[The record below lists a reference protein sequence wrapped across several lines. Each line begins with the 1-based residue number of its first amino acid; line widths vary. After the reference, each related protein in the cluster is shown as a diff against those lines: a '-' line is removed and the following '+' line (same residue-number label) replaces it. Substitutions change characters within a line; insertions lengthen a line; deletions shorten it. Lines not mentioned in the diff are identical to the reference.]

1 MEIVADNY
9 QRPSPLAGSSDY
21 LTFRTLRLLWQD
33 HRLWFRHWIFNRFCV
48 SRDGTVSTFRMNNTT
63 YYDLNADAL
72 VAQYDGVDPAE
83 VHADWAPVHLRE
95 EPGFAC
101 DIGAGSGRDA
111 NWLAARGW
119 EVVAVEP
126 SALRNL
132 AAERAHPRVVWM
144 DDALPDLRALR
155 ALGRRFDLIL
165 LSAVWMHVA
174 PKARERA
181 FRILSELLNPSG
193 LQVISLRR
201 GGDAAENAARGFHD
215 TSAEE
220 IIGLA
225 NRRAIALRSHSTQPD
240 LTRPGIH
247 WETLV
252 FAMPDDGTGSLPLL
266 RHVIV
271 NDNKSATYKL
281 GLLRTLVRLAE
292 TAPGLVIA
300 RTDDY
305 VEIPFGAVGL
315 YWLKQYLPLVLHHS
329 LPQRPSG
336 PGGYGWA
343 REAFYQLQDVSPSDL
358 RLGARFDSDRAV
370 ILTRAINDACE
381 NIERMPV
388 HYITYPGSNDRQLF
402 ESGFSRSRATSRPI
416 ILSREYLLRFGR
428 FRIPALLWQALGQ
441 FACWLDPVIVGEWR
455 QLTSNWIGPA
465 DRQGAARW
473 AVHTGQTAG
482 QTAGPSALVR
492 ESGVETAT
500 NDPFEWTESRYDTG
514 IAQERAKQLR
524 DDGFVLTCV
533 WSATRIRK
541 ALHIDHCFPWAR
553 WRNNDLWN
561 LLPAHD
567 KINLRKRDRL
577 PSSSA
582 MADAR
587 NRMLEWWR
595 HAWVQSP
602 EEERFFM
609 EARYSLPGLDVDTP
623 GLEDIFTA
631 AQHQRARLKQD
642 QQLIEW
648 PA

>member
-1 MEIVADNY
+1 M
-9 QRPSPLAGSSDY
+9 S
-21 LTFRTLRLLWQD
+21 
-33 HRLWFRHWIFNRFCV
+33 
-48 SRDGTVSTFRMNNTT
+48 NTS

-72 VAQYDGVDPAE
+72 VARYNGVDPDD
-83 VHADWAPVHLRE
+83 VHADWAPAHLRE

-126 SALRNL
+126 SKLRNL
-132 AAERAHPRVVWM
+132 AAERSHPRVVWM

-165 LSAVWMHVA
+165 LSGVWMHLA
-174 PKARERA
+174 PKVRERA
-181 FRILSELLNPSG
+181 YRILSELLNPSG
-193 LQVISLRR
+193 LLVITLRH
-201 GGDAAENAARGFHD
+201 GGDTAENTARGFHD

-220 IIGLA
+220 IIGFA

-240 LTRPGIH
+240 LTRPGID

-292 TAPGLVIA
+292 TAPGLVID

-315 YWLKQYLPLVLHHS
+315 YWLKQYLPLVLHHG

-343 REAFYQLQDVSPSDL
+343 KEAFYRLQDVSPSDL

-381 NIERMPV
+381 NIQRMPV
-388 HYITYPGSNDRQLF
+388 RYITFPGSDDRQLF
-402 ESGFSRSRATSRPI
+402 ESGFSSTRATSRPI
-416 ILSREYLLRFGR
+416 VLSREFLARFGR

-455 QLTSNWIGPA
+455 QLTTNWVGPENQ
-465 DRQGAARW
+465 RNEARW
-473 AVHTGQTAG
+473 AAQTGQSPSQVAGHSAG
-482 QTAGPSALVR
+482 QPTMVR
-492 ESGVETAT
+492 EYGAETST
-500 NDPFEWTESRYDTG
+500 NDPFEWTESRYDTS
-514 IAQERAKQLR
+514 IAHERAKRLR
-524 DDGFVLTCV
+524 DDGFALTCV
-533 WSATRIRK
+533 WSAARIRT

-567 KINLRKRDRL
+567 NINLRKRDRL

-587 NRMLEWWR
+587 DRMLEWWR

-602 EEERFFM
+602 QGDRFYM
-609 EARYSLPGLDVDTP
+609 EARYSLPGLEVDTP
-623 GLEDIFTA
+623 RLEDIFNA

-648 PA
+648 PI

>member
-1 MEIVADNY
+1 M
-9 QRPSPLAGSSDY
+9 SS
-21 LTFRTLRLLWQD
+21 T
-33 HRLWFRHWIFNRFCV
+33 
-48 SRDGTVSTFRMNNTT
+48 S
-63 YYDLNADAL
+63 YYDLNTDAL
-72 VAQYDGVDPAE
+72 IAQYDGFDPAD
-83 VHADWAPVHLRE
+83 VHADWAPAHLRE

-126 SALRNL
+126 SALRNR
-132 AAERAHPRVVWM
+132 ASERSHPRVVWM
-144 DDALPDLRALR
+144 NDALPDLRALR

-174 PKARERA
+174 PKVRERA
-181 FRILSELLNPSG
+181 FRILTELLSPSG
-193 LQVISLRR
+193 LLVITLRR
-201 GGDAAENAARGFHD
+201 GGDAVENAARGFHD

-220 IIGLA
+220 LIGFA

-247 WETLV
+247 WESLV
-252 FAMPDDGTGSLPLL
+252 FAIPDDGTGSLPLL

-271 NDNKSATYKL
+271 NDNKSSTYKL

-292 TAPGLVIA
+292 TAPGLVIS

-315 YWLKQYLPLVLHHS
+315 YWLKQYLPLVLHHR

-336 PGGYGWA
+336 AGGYGWA
-343 REAFYQLQDVSPSDL
+343 KDAFYRMREVSPSDL
-358 RLGARFDSDRAV
+358 RLGARLDTDRAV

-388 HYITYPGSNDRQLF
+388 HYITYPASGDRQLF
-402 ESGFSRSRATSRPI
+402 ESGFTRTGATARPI
-416 ILSREYLLRFGR
+416 VLSREYLARFGR

-441 FACWLDPVIVGEWR
+441 FACWLDPVIVREWR
-455 QLTSNWIGPA
+455 QLTLNWDGPA
-465 DRQGAARW
+465 RLHDAARW
-473 AVHTGQTAG
+473 AADTGQPA
-482 QTAGPSALVR
+482 ALVR
-492 ESGVETAT
+492 ESGAEAAP
-500 NDPFEWTESRYDTG
+500 NDPFDWTESRYDTG
-514 IAQERAKQLR
+514 IALERAKELR
-524 DDGFVLTCV
+524 DDGFALTCV
-533 WSATRIRK
+533 WSAARIRT
-541 ALHIDHCFPWAR
+541 APHIDHCFPWAR

-561 LLPAHD
+561 LMPARGS
-567 KINLRKRDRL
+567 INLSKSDRL

-587 NRMLEWWR
+587 DRMLEWWR

-602 EEERFFM
+602 REDRFFM
-609 EARYSLPGLDVDTP
+609 EARYSLPGLNDDTP
-623 GLEDIFTA
+623 RLEDIFTA

-648 PA
+648 QT

>member
-1 MEIVADNY
+1 M
-9 QRPSPLAGSSDY
+9 SS
-21 LTFRTLRLLWQD
+21 T
-33 HRLWFRHWIFNRFCV
+33 N
-48 SRDGTVSTFRMNNTT
+48 
-63 YYDLNADAL
+63 YYDLNADTLA
-72 VAQYDGVDPAE
+72 ARYDGVDPAD

-132 AAERAHPRVVWM
+132 ASERSHPRVVWM

-165 LSAVWMHVA
+165 LSAVWMHLA
-174 PKARERA
+174 PKDRERA
-181 FRILSELLNPSG
+181 FRILSDLLNPIRVAG
-193 LQVISLRR
+193 DYAKRR
-201 GGDAAENAARGFHD
+201 GGDDAENAARGFHD

-220 IIGLA
+220 IVGFA
-225 NRRAIALRSHSTQPD
+225 NRRAIALRSHTTQPD

-266 RHVIV
+266 RQVIV

-292 TAPGLVIA
+292 TAPGLVID

-315 YWLKQYLPLVLHHS
+315 YWLKQYLPLVLHHR

-343 REAFYQLQDVSPSDL
+343 KEAFYQLQEVSPSDL
-358 RLGARFDSDRAV
+358 RLGARFDADRAF

-381 NIERMPV
+381 NIQRMPV
-388 HYITYPGSNDRQLF
+388 RYITFPGSDDRQLF
-402 ESGFSRSRATSRPI
+402 ETGYSRMRPTSRPI
-416 ILSREYLLRFGR
+416 VLSREYLARFGR

-455 QLTSNWIGPA
+455 QLTSNWVGPENS
-465 DRQGAARW
+465 GS
-473 AVHTGQTAG
+473 T
-482 QTAGPSALVR
+482 ALVR
-492 ESGVETAT
+492 EYGAESYT
-500 NDPFEWTESRYDTG
+500 NDPYEWTESRYDTG

-524 DDGFVLTCV
+524 DDGFALTCV

-567 KINLRKRDRL
+567 NINLRKRDRL

-587 NRMLEWWR
+587 DRMLEWWR
-595 HAWVQSP
+595 HAWVHSSQ
-602 EEERFFM
+602 EDRFFM
-609 EARYSLPGLDVDTP
+609 EARYSLPGLDVETP
-623 GLEDIFTA
+623 RLEDIFTA

-648 PA
+648 PT

>member
-1 MEIVADNY
+1 M
-9 QRPSPLAGSSDY
+9 RPA
-21 LTFRTLRLLWQD
+21 
-33 HRLWFRHWIFNRFCV
+33 
-48 SRDGTVSTFRMNNTT
+48 TVSPIRMNSTN

-72 VAQYDGVDPAE
+72 AARYDGVDPAD
-83 VHADWAPVHLRE
+83 VHADWAPAHLRE

-132 AAERAHPRVVWM
+132 ATERAHPRVVWM
-144 DDALPDLRALR
+144 EDALPDLRALR
-155 ALGRRFDLIL
+155 ALGRRFDLVL

-174 PKARERA
+174 PKTRERA

-193 LQVISLRR
+193 LLVITLRR

-220 IIGLA
+220 LIGFA
-225 NRRAIALRSHSTQPD
+225 NHRAIALRSHTTQPD

-271 NDNKSATYKL
+271 NDNKSSTYKL
-281 GLLRTLVRLAE
+281 GLLRILVRLAE

-315 YWLKQYLPLVLHHS
+315 YWLKQYLPLVLHHG
-329 LPQRPSG
+329 LPQRPPG

-343 REAFYQLQDVSPSDL
+343 KEAFYRLQDFSPSDL
-358 RLGARFDSDRAV
+358 RLGARMDSDRAN

-381 NIERMPV
+381 NIQRMPV
-388 HYITYPGSNDRQLF
+388 RYITFPGSDDRQLF

-416 ILSREYLLRFGR
+416 VLSREYLARFGR

-455 QLTSNWIGPA
+455 QLTSNWNRPA
-465 DRQGAARW
+465 DQHSDARRAANVGQSVHPPVSLPWCGNPGPTWQRTTPTNGPKAATTPASPRNGRSSCAMTDSRSPASGPLREFETLRTSTTVFRGRAGATTISGTCCRPTAPSTSER
-473 AVHTGQTAG
+473 ATGCLPPAPWPT
-482 QTAGPSALVR
+482 R
-492 ESGVETAT
+492 ETA
-500 NDPFEWTESRYDTG
+500 
-514 IAQERAKQLR
+514 
-524 DDGFVLTCV
+524 C
-533 WSATRIRK
+533 
-541 ALHIDHCFPWAR
+541 
-553 WRNNDLWN
+553 WN
-561 LLPAHD
+561 GG
-567 KINLRKRDRL
+567 R
-577 PSSSA
+577 
-582 MADAR
+582 
-587 NRMLEWWR
+587 
-595 HAWVQSP
+595 
-602 EEERFFM
+602 
-609 EARYSLPGLDVDTP
+609 TP
-623 GLEDIFTA
+623 GSTRRRRTGFSWK
-631 AQHQRARLKQD
+631 RATPCRGSMSTRPDWKTSSR
-642 QQLIEW
+642 
-648 PA
+648 PPSTSARA

>member
-1 MEIVADNY
+1 M
-9 QRPSPLAGSSDY
+9 
-21 LTFRTLRLLWQD
+21 RTT
-33 HRLWFRHWIFNRFCV
+33 
-48 SRDGTVSTFRMNNTT
+48 S
-63 YYDLNADAL
+63 YYDLNTAAL
-72 VAQYDGVDPAE
+72 IAQYDGVDPAD
-83 VHADWAPVHLRE
+83 VHADWAPAHLRE

-132 AAERAHPRVVWM
+132 AAERSHPRVVWM
-144 DDALPDLRALR
+144 NDSLPDLRVLR

-165 LSAVWMHVA
+165 LSGVWMHVA
-174 PKARERA
+174 PRVRERA
-181 FRILSELLNPSG
+181 FRLLTELLNPSG
-193 LQVISLRR
+193 LLVIMLRQ

-220 IIGLA
+220 LIGFA
-225 NRRAIALRSHSTQPD
+225 NRRAVALRSRSTQPD

-252 FAMPDDGTGSLPLL
+252 FAIPDDGSGSLPLL

-271 NDNKSATYKL
+271 NDNKSSTYKL

-292 TAPGLVIA
+292 TAPGLVIR

-315 YWLKQYLPLVLHHS
+315 YWLKQYLPLVLHHG

-336 PGGYGWA
+336 SGGYGWA
-343 REAFYQLQDVSPSDL
+343 KDAFYRLRNVSPSDL

-370 ILTRAINDACE
+370 ILARAINDACE

-388 HYITYPGSNDRQLF
+388 RYITYPASGDRQLF
-402 ESGFSRSRATSRPI
+402 ESGFSRTGAAARPI
-416 ILSREYLLRFGR
+416 VLSREYLAQFGR
-428 FRIPALLWQALGQ
+428 FRIPASLWQALGQ
-441 FACWLDPVIVGEWR
+441 FACWLDPVIVREWR
-455 QLTSNWIGPA
+455 QLTTNWVSPA
-465 DRQGAARW
+465 NLRSTERW
-473 AVHTGQTAG
+473 AANTGQ
-482 QTAGPSALVR
+482 PVALVR
-492 ESGVETAT
+492 ESGGESVPD
-500 NDPFEWTESRYDTG
+500 DPFDWTENRYDTG
-514 IAQERAKQLR
+514 IALERAKQLR
-524 DDGFVLTCV
+524 DEGFALTCV
-533 WSATRIRK
+533 WSAARIRT
-541 ALHIDHCFPWAR
+541 APHIDHCFPWAR

-561 LLPAHD
+561 LMPARGN
-567 KINLRKRDRL
+567 INLSKSDRL

-587 NRMLEWWR
+587 DRMLEWWQ

-602 EEERFFM
+602 REERFFM
-609 EARYSLPGLDVDTP
+609 EARYSLPGLEDDTP
-623 GLEDIFTA
+623 RLEDIFIA

-648 PA
+648 QT

>member
-1 MEIVADNY
+1 MII
-9 QRPSPLAGSSDY
+9 LSS
-21 LTFRTLRLLWQD
+21 T
-33 HRLWFRHWIFNRFCV
+33 N
-48 SRDGTVSTFRMNNTT
+48 
-63 YYDLNADAL
+63 YYDLNAGAL
-72 VAQYDGVDPAE
+72 AARYDGVDPDD
-83 VHADWAPVHLRE
+83 VHADWAPAHLRE

-126 SALRNL
+126 SALRTL

-144 DDALPDLRALR
+144 DDALPDLRSLR

-165 LSAVWMHVA
+165 LSAVWMHLA
-174 PKARERA
+174 PKVRERA
-181 FRILSELLNPSG
+181 FRILSDLLNPSG
-193 LQVISLRR
+193 LLVITLRR

-220 IIGLA
+220 IVGFA
-225 NRRAIALRSHSTQPD
+225 NRRAIALRSHTTQPD

-252 FAMPDDGTGSLPLL
+252 FAIPDDGTGSLPLL
-266 RHVIV
+266 RQVIV

-292 TAPGLVIA
+292 TAPGLVID

-315 YWLKQYLPLVLHHS
+315 YWLKQYLPLVLHHR

-343 REAFYQLQDVSPSDL
+343 KEAFYQLQDVSPSDL
-358 RLGARFDSDRAV
+358 RLGARMDSDRAY

-381 NIERMPV
+381 NIQRMPV
-388 HYITYPGSNDRQLF
+388 RYITFPGSNDRQLF
-402 ESGFSRSRATSRPI
+402 ETGFSRMRPTTRPI
-416 ILSREYLLRFGR
+416 VLSREYLARFGR

-455 QLTSNWIGPA
+455 QLTSNWVGPENS
-465 DRQGAARW
+465 GS
-473 AVHTGQTAG
+473 T
-482 QTAGPSALVR
+482 ALVR
-492 ESGVETAT
+492 EYGAQSYT

-524 DDGFVLTCV
+524 DDGFALTCV

-561 LLPAHD
+561 LLPAHGT
-567 KINLRKRDRL
+567 INLRKSDRL

-587 NRMLEWWR
+587 DRMLEWWG

-602 EEERFFM
+602 DEDQFFM
-609 EARYSLPGLDVDTP
+609 EARYSLPGLDVDSP

-648 PA
+648 PT

>member
-1 MEIVADNY
+1 MN
-9 QRPSPLAGSSDY
+9 
-21 LTFRTLRLLWQD
+21 
-33 HRLWFRHWIFNRFCV
+33 
-48 SRDGTVSTFRMNNTT
+48 STS
-63 YYDLNADAL
+63 YYDLNADNL
-72 VAQYDGVDPAE
+72 ITRYDGVDPSD
-83 VHADWAPVHLRE
+83 VHADWAPAHLRE

-111 NWLAARGW
+111 NWLAAKGW
-119 EVVAVEP
+119 EVVAMEP
-126 SALRNL
+126 SSLRNL
-132 AAERAHPRVVWM
+132 AVDRSHPRVVWM
-144 DDALPDLRALR
+144 NDTLPDLRNLR

-174 PKARERA
+174 PSDRERA
-181 FRILSELLNPSG
+181 FRILSELLSPSG
-193 LQVISLRR
+193 LLVITLRR

-220 IIGLA
+220 LLGYA

-271 NDNKSATYKL
+271 NDNKSSTYKL

-292 TAPGLVIA
+292 TAPGLVIS

-315 YWLKQYLPLVLHHS
+315 YWLKQYLPLVLHHR

-336 PGGYGWA
+336 SGGYGWA
-343 REAFYQLQDVSPSDL
+343 KDAFYRLRNVSPSDL

-388 HYITYPGSNDRQLF
+388 HYITYPASGNRQLF
-402 ESGFSRSRATSRPI
+402 ESGFSRMRATARPI
-416 ILSREYLLRFGR
+416 VLSREYLTQFGR

-441 FACWLDPVIVGEWR
+441 FACWLDPVIVREWR
-455 QLTSNWIGPA
+455 QLTLNWHGPA
-465 DRQGAARW
+465 NLRSASRW
-473 AVHTGQTAG
+473 AANTGQPA
-482 QTAGPSALVR
+482 ALVR
-492 ESGVETAT
+492 EGGAGTAP
-500 NDPFEWTESRYDTG
+500 NDPFDWTESRYDTG
-514 IAQERAKQLR
+514 IALERAKHLR
-524 DDGFVLTCV
+524 DDGFALTCV
-533 WSATRIRK
+533 WSAARIRT
-541 ALHIDHCFPWAR
+541 APHIDHCFPWAR

-561 LLPAHD
+561 LMPARGN
-567 KINLRKRDRL
+567 INLSKSDRL
-577 PSSSA
+577 PSSGA

-587 NRMLEWWR
+587 DRMLEWWQ

-602 EEERFFM
+602 QEDRFYM
-609 EARYSLPGLDVDTP
+609 EARYSLPGLEDDTP
-623 GLEDIFTA
+623 RLEDIFTA

-648 PA
+648 QT

>member
-1 MEIVADNY
+1 M
-9 QRPSPLAGSSDY
+9 SS
-21 LTFRTLRLLWQD
+21 T
-33 HRLWFRHWIFNRFCV
+33 N
-48 SRDGTVSTFRMNNTT
+48 

-72 VAQYDGVDPAE
+72 AAQYDRVDPAD
-83 VHADWAPVHLRE
+83 VHADWAPAHLRE

-155 ALGRRFDLIL
+155 ALGRRFDLVL
-165 LSAVWMHVA
+165 LSGVWMHLA
-174 PKARERA
+174 PKVRERA

-193 LQVISLRR
+193 LLVITLRR
-201 GGDAAENAARGFHD
+201 GGDAADNAARGFHD

-220 IIGLA
+220 LIGFA

-240 LTRPGIH
+240 LTRPGID

-292 TAPGLVIA
+292 TAPGLVIT

-315 YWLKQYLPLVLHHS
+315 YWLKQYLPLVLHHG

-343 REAFYQLQDVSPSDL
+343 KEAFYRLQDVSPSDL
-358 RLGARFDSDRAV
+358 RLGARLDADRSV
-370 ILTRAINDACE
+370 ILTRAINDSCE
-381 NIERMPV
+381 NIQRMPV
-388 HYITYPGSNDRQLF
+388 RYITFPGSDDRQLF

-416 ILSREYLLRFGR
+416 VLSREYLARFGR
-428 FRIPALLWQALGQ
+428 FRIPAMLWQALGQ

-455 QLTSNWIGPA
+455 QLTSNWVGPA
-465 DRQGAARW
+465 NQGSAARR
-473 AVHTGQTAG
+473 AAHTGQVAAQTTA
-482 QTAGPSALVR
+482 QTAGRSTSQSTGQSAGQSAGQPSLVR
-492 ESGVETAT
+492 EAGAETAT
-500 NDPFEWTESRYDTG
+500 NDPYEWTESRYDTG

-524 DDGFVLTCV
+524 VDGFALTCV
-533 WSATRIRK
+533 WSAARIRNTP
-541 ALHIDHCFPWAR
+541 HIDHCFPWAR

-561 LLPAHD
+561 LLPTRGNV
-567 KINLRKRDRL
+567 NLSKSDRL

-587 NRMLEWWR
+587 DRMLEWWEN
-595 HAWVQSP
+595 AWIHSP
-602 EEERFFM
+602 LEDRFFM

-623 GLEDIFTA
+623 GLEEIFTA

>member
-1 MEIVADNY
+1 MN
-9 QRPSPLAGSSDY
+9 
-21 LTFRTLRLLWQD
+21 
-33 HRLWFRHWIFNRFCV
+33 
-48 SRDGTVSTFRMNNTT
+48 STG
-63 YYDLNADAL
+63 YYDLNADTLLAR
-72 VAQYDGVDPAE
+72 YDGVDSAE
-83 VHADWAPVHLRE
+83 VHADWAPAYLRE

-132 AAERAHPRVVWM
+132 AAERSHPGVVWM

-174 PKARERA
+174 PKVRERA

-193 LQVISLRR
+193 LLVISLRR

-220 IIGLA
+220 IIGFA
-225 NRRAIALRSHSTQPD
+225 NRRAIALRSRSTQPD

-292 TAPGLVIA
+292 TAPGLVIVH
-300 RTDDY
+300 TDDY

-315 YWLKQYLPLVLHHS
+315 YWLKQYLPLVLHHG
-329 LPQRPSG
+329 LPQRPPG

-343 REAFYQLQDVSPSDL
+343 KEAFYQLQDVSPSDL
-358 RLGARFDSDRAV
+358 RLGARMDSDRAV
-370 ILTRAINDACE
+370 LLTRAISDACA

-388 HYITYPGSNDRQLF
+388 RYITYPASGDRQLF
-402 ESGFSRSRATSRPI
+402 ESGFTSTRATARPI
-416 ILSREYLLRFGR
+416 VLSREYLTRFGR
-428 FRIPALLWQALGQ
+428 FRIPALLWRALGQ
-441 FACWLDPVIVGEWR
+441 FACWLDPVIVREWR
-455 QLTSNWIGPA
+455 QLTSNWVDPANRHGTERMTANVGQSVGQSAGPA
-465 DRQGAARW
+465 F
-473 AVHTGQTAG
+473 
-482 QTAGPSALVR
+482 LVR
-492 ESGVETAT
+492 EHGAETAAD
-500 NDPFEWTESRYDTG
+500 DPFEWTESRHDTG
-514 IAQERAKQLR
+514 IAHERAKQLR
-524 DDGFVLTCV
+524 DDGFALTCV

-541 ALHIDHCFPWAR
+541 APHIDHCFPWAR

-561 LLPAHD
+561 LLPAHGT
-567 KINLRKRDRL
+567 INLRKSDRL

-587 NRMLEWWR
+587 DRMLDWWR

-602 EEERFFM
+602 EEDRFFM

-648 PA
+648 PT

>member
-1 MEIVADNY
+1 M
-9 QRPSPLAGSSDY
+9 SS
-21 LTFRTLRLLWQD
+21 T
-33 HRLWFRHWIFNRFCV
+33 
-48 SRDGTVSTFRMNNTT
+48 S

-72 VAQYDGVDPAE
+72 VAQYDGVDPAD
-83 VHADWAPVHLRE
+83 VHADWAQAHLRE

-126 SALRNL
+126 SALRNI
-132 AAERAHPRVVWM
+132 AAERSHSRVVWM
-144 DDALPDLRALR
+144 NDALPDLRVLR

-174 PKARERA
+174 PKVRERA
-181 FRILSELLNPSG
+181 FRILSELLSPSG
-193 LQVISLRR
+193 LLVFTLRR
-201 GGDAAENAARGFHD
+201 GGNAAENAVRGFHD

-220 IIGLA
+220 LIGFA

-247 WETLV
+247 WELLV

-271 NDNKSATYKL
+271 NDNKSSTYKL

-292 TAPGLVIA
+292 TAPGLVIR

-315 YWLKQYLPLVLHHS
+315 YWLKQYLPLVLHHR

-343 REAFYQLQDVSPSDL
+343 KEAFYRLRDVSPSDL
-358 RLGARFDSDRAV
+358 RLGARIDSDRAI
-370 ILTRAINDACE
+370 ILTRAISDACA

-388 HYITYPGSNDRQLF
+388 RYITYPASGNRQLF
-402 ESGFSRSRATSRPI
+402 ESGFASARTTTRPI
-416 ILSREYLLRFGR
+416 VLSREYLTQFGR

-441 FACWLDPVIVGEWR
+441 FACWLDPVIVREWR
-455 QLTSNWIGPA
+455 QLTSNWDVPTTLRSA
-465 DRQGAARW
+465 ERW
-473 AVHTGQTAG
+473 APNTGRSA
-482 QTAGPSALVR
+482 ALVR
-492 ESGVETAT
+492 EYGTEMAS
-500 NDPFEWTESRYDTG
+500 NDPFEWTESRYDTSF
-514 IAQERAKQLR
+514 ALERAKQLR
-524 DDGFVLTCV
+524 DDGFALTCV
-533 WSATRIRK
+533 WSAARIRT

-561 LLPAHD
+561 LLPAHGN
-567 KINLRKRDRL
+567 INLSKSDRL

-587 NRMLEWWR
+587 DRMLEWWR
-595 HAWVQSP
+595 YAWVHSP
-602 EEERFFM
+602 QEDRFFM
-609 EARYSLPGLDVDTP
+609 EARYSLPGLEVNTP
-623 GLEDIFTA
+623 GLEDIFVA

-648 PA
+648 PT